1 MLVLLPY
8 FDRES
13 VLGGM
18 FKMAAAAIEAVRVVH
33 VSGRLEMPSA
43 NVFEKSVESPV
54 LLLSLFLKEEL
65 QVVLLGLVLLF
76 HFVDDVRVDNAGVL
90 VEVVQVLGGLLCSL
104 LLRPNGLSLYS
115 VYLYFLGVHTF
126 GPRSVCGRGAYAV
139 KAGCVVSD
147 GELSGWHI

>member
-1 MLVLLPY
+1 
-8 FDRES
+8 
-13 VLGGM
+13 
-18 FKMAAAAIEAVRVVH
+18 MAAAAIEAVRVVH

-65 QVVLLGLVLLF
+65 QVVLLRFVLLF

-90 VEVVQVLGGLLCSL
+90 VEIVQVLSGLLCFL
-104 LLRPNGLSLYS
+104 LLGPYGLSLYS

-126 GPRSVCGRGAYAV
+126 RP
-139 KAGCVVSD
+139 
-147 GELSGWHI
+147 